1 MVSGVGLAHW
11 AYSLRYR
18 RVVLFATLPRPL
30 LLMSF
35 SALFIGLLV
44 ALWLSP
50 ALLLLALYLSNVQ
63 KWPIPGAVDRLAL
76 TVLSSL
82 SAWLRPGQP
91 PSRGHLRLEAERR
104 VAVRRKKAEG
114 TFYTQPVLS
123 SLAPVVRTPSGMVD
137 ERHPTAPSF
146 MHLEA
151 VLIAPDR
158 QDVRGEHWQIGVN

>member
-1 MVSGVGLAHW
+1 
-11 AYSLRYR
+11 
-18 RVVLFATLPRPL
+18 
-30 LLMSF
+30 MSF
-35 SALFIGLLV
+35 SALLIGLLV
-44 ALWLSP
+44 VLWLSP
-50 ALLLLALYLSNVQ
+50 ALLLLALYLSNIQ

-82 SAWLRPGQP
+82 SCWLRPGQP

-104 VAVRRKKAEG
+104 VALQRNEG
-114 TFYTQPVLS
+114 TGKFHTQPVLS
-123 SLAPVVRTPSGMVD
+123 SLAPVVTAPSGVVD
-137 ERHPTAPSF
+137 EHNPTAPSF

>member
-1 MVSGVGLAHW
+1 
-11 AYSLRYR
+11 
-18 RVVLFATLPRPL
+18 
-30 LLMSF
+30 MSF
-35 SALFIGLLV
+35 SALLIGLLV
-44 ALWLSP
+44 VLWLSP

-82 SAWLRPGQP
+82 SCWLRLGQP

-104 VAVRRKKAEG
+104 VAVQRKEG
-114 TFYTQPVLS
+114 HGSFYTQPVLS
-123 SLAPVVRTPSGMVD
+123 SLAPAVTAPSSVVD
-137 ERHPTAPSF
+137 ERNPTAPSF

>member
-1 MVSGVGLAHW
+1 
-11 AYSLRYR
+11 
-18 RVVLFATLPRPL
+18 
-30 LLMSF
+30 MSF
-35 SALFIGLLV
+35 SALLIGLLV
-44 ALWLSP
+44 VLWLSP

-82 SAWLRPGQP
+82 SCWLRLGQP

-104 VAVRRKKAEG
+104 VAVQRKEAHSS
-114 TFYTQPVLS
+114 FYTQPVLS
-123 SLAPVVRTPSGMVD
+123 SLAPVVTAPSSVVD
-137 ERHPTAPSF
+137 ERNPTAPSF

>member
-1 MVSGVGLAHW
+1 
-11 AYSLRYR
+11 
-18 RVVLFATLPRPL
+18 
-30 LLMSF
+30 MSF
-35 SALFIGLLV
+35 SALLIGLLV
-44 ALWLSP
+44 VLWLSP

-82 SAWLRPGQP
+82 SCWLRLGQP
-91 PSRGHLRLEAERR
+91 PSRGHLQLEAARR
-104 VAVRRKKAEG
+104 VAVQRKEG
-114 TFYTQPVLS
+114 DGRFYTQPVLS
-123 SLAPVVRTPSGMVD
+123 SLAPVVTAPSGVVD
-137 ERHPTAPSF
+137 ERNPTAPSF